1 MNSAS
6 QLGWFLALAV
16 AVPTVSSEAVTV
28 NDGSTTTNLVQL
40 SNANGANGATDNLS
54 VDPAGFL
61 VASQSAVETDFP
73 LRSAWYAGD
82 LAATGAVYTVSAD
95 FRPGAPDSPN
105 RSENRGGV
113 MGWLNLGSSN
123 GVALQVIPGDSL
135 TGADIFQVSM
145 IDFSA
150 ATASANDSFAHLFNL
165 DGSAASGDAGSAVSS
180 ADASYSST
188 NFATFQLAF
197 SAPTAADLVA
207 LSNATAHITA
217 KVYQGTNAGAPSQV
231 SQTIELLTD
240 LAVPGPA
247 VHRFGFFALWGSS
260 FGAPDDVIGD
270 LDNLSA
276 DGEVGSPANS
286 PPTVI
291 IRSPPEGATF
301 TEPAAITIMAD
312 PHDADGMVSR
322 VDFFADARLLGTV
335 TNNPYNLT
343 WSNVVAGSYAL
354 TALVTDNAG
363 ATATSSVVNIT
374 VSASTGTG
382 PTLTIVRSGDTLELS
397 WPTSGYQL
405 QVKTNLS
412 SSTWIDVPN
421 TSNANH
427 ATVQVTGDNMFF
439 RLMQVGGSGG
449 GPSLTIQSS
458 GNSIV
463 ISWPAEA
470 QTAGYRLE
478 AKDSLSTAT
487 WTSISTT
494 SNQFSETIGLGSR
507 FYRLTKP

>member
-1 MNSAS
+1 
-6 QLGWFLALAV
+6 
-16 AVPTVSSEAVTV
+16 
-28 NDGSTTTNLVQL
+28 
-40 SNANGANGATDNLS
+40 
-54 VDPAGFL
+54 
-61 VASQSAVETDFP
+61 
-73 LRSAWYAGD
+73 
-82 LAATGAVYTVSAD
+82 
-95 FRPGAPDSPN
+95 
-105 RSENRGGV
+105 
-113 MGWLNLGSSN
+113 MGLLNLGSSN

-145 IDFSA
+145 IDFLA

-463 ISWPAEA
+463 ISWPTEA

>member
-1 MNSAS
+1 
-6 QLGWFLALAV
+6 
-16 AVPTVSSEAVTV
+16 
-28 NDGSTTTNLVQL
+28 
-40 SNANGANGATDNLS
+40 
-54 VDPAGFL
+54 
-61 VASQSAVETDFP
+61 
-73 LRSAWYAGD
+73 
-82 LAATGAVYTVSAD
+82 
-95 FRPGAPDSPN
+95 
-105 RSENRGGV
+105 
-113 MGWLNLGSSN
+113 
-123 GVALQVIPGDSL
+123 
-135 TGADIFQVSM
+135 
-145 IDFSA
+145 
-150 ATASANDSFAHLFNL
+150 
-165 DGSAASGDAGSAVSS
+165 
-180 ADASYSST
+180 
-188 NFATFQLAF
+188 
-197 SAPTAADLVA
+197 
-207 LSNATAHITA
+207 
-217 KVYQGTNAGAPSQV
+217 
-231 SQTIELLTD
+231 
-240 LAVPGPA
+240 
-247 VHRFGFFALWGSS
+247 
-260 FGAPDDVIGD
+260 
-270 LDNLSA
+270 
-276 DGEVGSPANS
+276 
-286 PPTVI
+286 
-291 IRSPPEGATF
+291 
-301 TEPAAITIMAD
+301 
-312 PHDADGMVSR
+312 
-322 VDFFADARLLGTV
+322 
-335 TNNPYNLT
+335 
-343 WSNVVAGSYAL
+343 
-354 TALVTDNAG
+354 
-363 ATATSSVVNIT
+363 VVNIT